1 MTTRCLQSLTPATAQ
16 IRHQSVAGCEPARL
30 CIVRFENEQTDLLAF
45 TEATERKNKERKKDG
60 KNERRKVGRK
70 ERRVAKS
77 VSPGL

>member
-1 MTTRCLQSLTPATAQ
+1 
-16 IRHQSVAGCEPARL
+16 
-30 CIVRFENEQTDLLAF
+30 VRFENEQTDLLAF